1 MLLLVTAINRLIG
14 CNVFLCGL
22 LPPVMGVLL
31 APLAAYHRLLQ
42 HVSVRLE
49 PVLQRLDFS
58 VRGYM
63 MSKPI
68 DNQCKYRVLI
78 N

>member
-1 MLLLVTAINRLIG
+1 VWPPPP
-14 CNVFLCGL
+14 
-22 LPPVMGVLL
+22 LPPPPPPPLVLGVLL
-31 APLAAYHRLLQ
+31 APLAATHRLVQ
-42 HVSVRLE
+42 YVSVRLE

-68 DNQCKYRVLI
+68 DNQCE
-78 N
+78 